1 MSLLKMILPKVKIS
15 GQPYKKD
22 FAGYVTSTQCC
33 EQEFFNRKKFREVS
47 FESKKALVDCV
58 AYD

>member
-1 MSLLKMILPKVKIS
+1 MILPKVKIS
-15 GQPYKKD
+15 GQPNKKD
-22 FAGYVTSTQCC
+22 FAGYVASTQCC

-47 FESKKALVDCV
+47 FESKKALVGCV